1 MIAFGL
7 GTFPAMFLLSY
18 FGFLIH
24 ISTRNT
30 IKKAVPYVVA
40 LMGILLIVRG
50 LGLGIPYLS
59 PGLSNHAEGT
69 IICQ

>member
-1 MIAFGL
+1 MVFYLVASSILPLPEPWLQGTIPGAAGFMIAFGL

-40 LMGILLIVRG
+40 
-50 LGLGIPYLS
+50 
-59 PGLSNHAEGT
+59 
-69 IICQ
+69 